1 MSSPRTYTTSM
12 QAVHDGRHC
21 HGFIMKRGRTGFK
34 AFGADEKSL
43 GLFPT
48 PQDAADAVLMAAKGS
63 S

>member
-1 MSSPRTYTTSM
+1 
-12 QAVHDGRHC
+12 
-21 HGFIMKRGRTGFK
+21 MKRGRTGFE

-48 PQDAADAVLMAAKGS
+48 PQDAADAVLVAAKEHS

>member
-1 MSSPRTYTTSM
+1 MSYVTPMRSIHGADQR
-12 QAVHDGRHC
+12 C
-21 HGFIMKRGRTGFK
+21 IGFIMPRGRTGFE